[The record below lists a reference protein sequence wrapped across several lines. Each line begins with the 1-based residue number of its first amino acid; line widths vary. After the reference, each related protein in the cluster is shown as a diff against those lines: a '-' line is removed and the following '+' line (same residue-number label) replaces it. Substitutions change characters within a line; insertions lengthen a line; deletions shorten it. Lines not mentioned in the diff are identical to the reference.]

1 MSLDRAGAT
10 ALPEQTIGGLR
21 PRRTVWQQVGAFFRH
36 KPLGAFGA
44 VVFLV
49 LLFVAIFA
57 QIGGFAIEDPYDPA
71 GRTVWQQVGAFFRH
85 KPLGAFGAVVFL
97 VLLFVAIF
105 AQIGGF
111 AIEDPYEVA
120 VDPPSRE
127 AWFGGD
133 HIGRDVFSR
142 VVHGS
147 WISLYVGIL
156 SSFIGSTIGMMVGV
170 ASVHFGG
177 KTDLIVQRL
186 VDSMMAFPALIL
198 AIAIMAAL
206 GGSLNNV
213 VIALSIVYIPS
224 TARVLRSQALG
235 IKEMDYILA
244 ARAVGAGDWRVMLL
258 HMIPNCLA
266 VYIVIVTFHL
276 GGAIIAEASLS
287 FLGVGVP
294 PSEPS
299 WGGMLTAG
307 AQNIRQSPWVVVFP
321 GAAIA
326 IVVFAWNL
334 LGDSLRDVLD
344 PRLRGTT

>member
-21 PRRTVWQQVGAFFRH
+21 PRRTAWQQVGAFFRH

-44 VVFLV
+44 VVFLI
-49 LLFVAIFA
+49 LLFVAIFT
-57 QIGGFAIEDPYDPA
+57 QFGGFAIEDPYDP
-71 GRTVWQQVGAFFRH
+71 
-85 KPLGAFGAVVFL
+85 VVER
-97 VLLFVAIF
+97 IF
-105 AQIGGF
+105 
-111 AIEDPYEVA
+111 
-120 VDPPSRE
+120 DPPSRE

-177 KTDLIVQRL
+177 KTDLIVQRV

-276 GGAIIAEASLS
+276 GRSDHRGGLAQFSGSRSTTERTI
-287 FLGVGVP
+287 LGWYVDG
-294 PSEPS
+294 
-299 WGGMLTAG
+299 W
-307 AQNIRQSPWVVVFP
+307 SPEHK
-321 GAAIA
+321 AIA
-326 IVVFAWNL
+326 LGSRIPWRRHSHSCVRLEPTGRFAPGRAGPALEGNNL
-334 LGDSLRDVLD
+334 RNAGL
-344 PRLRGTT
+344 P

>member
-1 MSLDRAGAT
+1 MNLEQGGAA
-10 ALPEQTIGGLR
+10 ALPEQAIPGMR
-21 PRRTVWQQVGAFFRH
+21 PRRTLWQQVGNFFRQ

-44 VVFLV
+44 VVFFLLV
-49 LLFVAIFA
+49 FVAVFA
-57 QIGGFAIEDPYDPA
+57 QFGGFA
-71 GRTVWQQVGAFFRH
+71 
-85 KPLGAFGAVVFL
+85 L
-97 VLLFVAIF
+97 
-105 AQIGGF
+105 
-111 AIEDPYEVA
+111 EDPYEPEVDRIF
-120 VDPPSRE
+120 DPPSPQ

-142 VVHGS
+142 VVHGA
-147 WISLYVGIL
+147 WISLYVGIM
-156 SSFIGSTIGMMVGV
+156 SSFIGSTVGMVVGI

-177 KTDLIVQRL
+177 KTDLAVQRL

-213 VIALSIVYIPS
+213 VIALSIIYIPS
-224 TARVLRSQALG
+224 TARILRAQALG

-244 ARAVGAGDWRVMLL
+244 ARAVGSGDWRIMLR

-294 PSEPS
+294 PGEPS

-307 AQNIRQSPWVVVFP
+307 AQNIRASPWVVVFP
-321 GAAIA
+321 GLAIA

-344 PRLRGTT
+344 PRLRGTA